1 MVKCTHSNDR
11 EIPDSSS
18 ILLHYNPKLQGCAY
32 YFTSHGGR
40 MIRDLP
46 SYDIAK
52 TKPNIHD
59 CCKSFPEAARSGTTY
74 LFLWFD
80 PLHGHCY
87 GFHIITM
94 SEVRKDPFASAF
106 LYMETPPNEVF
117 YDFSCQLE
125 EYALNRE
132 PMFWRGCRFYHD
144 IFHGFSHKCPCVYMS
159 RRVPSLDVGINS
171 EICEQFNSYIQ
182 KIKYTARSMNQSH
195 FMFYLQFFIHRWNVQ
210 KRHKC
215 VAEQAMAESLLK

>member
-1 MVKCTHSNDR
+1 MAKCTHSNDR
-11 EIPDSSS
+11 EIPDLSR
-18 ILLHYNPKLQGCAY
+18 ILQHYNPELIACAY

-40 MIRDLP
+40 IRDLQ

-52 TKPNIHD
+52 TKPDIHD

-94 SEVRKDPFASAF
+94 SEGRKDPFASAL
-106 LYMETPPNEVF
+106 LYLENHPIEVF

-125 EYALNRE
+125 EYDLNRE

-144 IFHGFSHKCPCVYMS
+144 IFHGFSHKCPFVYMS
-159 RRVPSLDVGINS
+159 RQVPILML
-171 EICEQFNSYIQ
+171 E
-182 KIKYTARSMNQSH
+182 
-195 FMFYLQFFIHRWNVQ
+195 
-210 KRHKC
+210 
-215 VAEQAMAESLLK
+215 

>member
-1 MVKCTHSNDR
+1 MPEVFLLTKVAVRFGVKKDINNFLLELIRMVKCTHSNDR

-18 ILLHYNPKLQGCAY
+18 ILLHYNPELQGCAY

-40 MIRDLP
+40 IRDLP

-52 TKPNIHD
+52 TKPDIHD
-59 CCKSFPEAARSGTTY
+59 CCKSY

-80 PLHGHCY
+80 LLHGHCY

-94 SEVRKDPFASAF
+94 SEGRKDPFASAF

-144 IFHGFSHKCPCVYMS
+144 IFHGFSHKCPFVYMS

-171 EICEQFNSYIQ
+171 E
-182 KIKYTARSMNQSH
+182 M
-195 FMFYLQFFIHRWNVQ
+195 
-210 KRHKC
+210 
-215 VAEQAMAESLLK
+215 